1 MFLINMTDTDVES
14 LPDNPAELKSVIK
27 QHPYERA
34 VEHTDSVYAA

>member
-1 MFLINMTDTDVES
+1 MTDTDVES

-27 QHPYERA
+27 QLAYERS